1 MACKVKLAV
10 SLASLSFQAEKLF
23 AWQVDAACLANPFSF
38 LRFLG
43 HLCNVPIR
51 FHPSNACFQSLNPS
65 SVKVFEL
72 WLTPKTRQGKQNA
85 ASLSVEYS
93 SHGRPL
99 YQLLLNDLATDPA
112 TEVAGYFF
120 KSGWLGVQVLRSLAD
135 DIGAN
140 DAFSRSSDPN
150 AERVASTELIGIE
163 GGRGF
168 DDSFGTMVI
177 FSEGHFTPKKVY
189 EIFKIL
195 GFFQDLRDF

>member
-1 MACKVKLAV
+1 MLAAT
-10 SLASLSFQAEKLF
+10 LASLSFLAEKLF
-23 AWQVDAACLANPFSF
+23 AWQVGAACLANPFSF
-38 LRFLG
+38 LQFLG
-43 HLCNVPIR
+43 QLCTVPIR
-51 FHPSNACFQSLNPS
+51 VHLPNACFQSLNPS
-65 SVKVFEL
+65 PVKVVDL

-85 ASLSVEYS
+85 APLSIEYS

-112 TEVAGYFF
+112 TEVAEYVF

-135 DIGAN
+135 DIGAE

-150 AERVASTELIGIE
+150 AERVASTELLGIE

-177 FSEGHFTPKKVY
+177 FSTVLPLLLIGAFVSSTKSELGHFLALV
-189 EIFKIL
+189 
-195 GFFQDLRDF
+195 